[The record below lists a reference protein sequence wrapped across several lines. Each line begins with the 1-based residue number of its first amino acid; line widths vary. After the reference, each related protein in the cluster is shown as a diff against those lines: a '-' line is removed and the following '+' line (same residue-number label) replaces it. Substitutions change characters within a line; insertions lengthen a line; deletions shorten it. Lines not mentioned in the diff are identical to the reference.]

1 MSRRIL
7 IIILTFFIFVPGK
20 LSALAERE
28 LNWPDLVNKIEFEDP
43 FEKLSPEQIVN
54 LSLYAR
60 IQVLQ
65 DSTPERVSEAMLQEA
80 QEAEKSLREE
90 NIDIEDLLAQRK
102 EIKKLR
108 EQQAYAVVPELHNQQ
123 IRMPGFVLPLEITDR
138 KITEFLLVPWVGA
151 CIHTPPPPPNQIV
164 YVVSQDGFENQGQYS
179 PVWVAGEMKVQT
191 STRDLF
197 LVDGSAGIDTGYTI
211 IATEVTPY
219 KQ

>member
-7 IIILTFFIFVPGK
+7 IVILTVFIFVPGR

-43 FEKLSPEQIVN
+43 FEKLSPEQIFN

-60 IQVLQ
+60 IQLLQ

-80 QEAEKSLREE
+80 QEAEQSLREE

-108 EQQAYAVVPELHNQQ
+108 EQQAYAVVSELHNQQ

-197 LVDGSAGIDTGYTI
+197 LVDGSAGIDTGYTL